1 MRESDARK
9 DGTVKK
15 AAFLP
20 SKNGK
25 DRDGLSI
32 SIYDPAF
39 LEVHRAKFQEPGKA
53 TAAIRISSIEGL
65 GLTVHAD
72 PDPPDLRHA
81 LIKGI
86 PDITIEANL
95 AQVERI
101 AELLAKQAASYRF
114 PQPAV

>member
-1 MRESDARK
+1 MRDSDARK

-32 SIYDPAF
+32 SIADPAF
-39 LEVHRAKFQEPGKA
+39 LEVHRAKFDQPRRA
-53 TAAIRISSIEGL
+53 TASIQVASIEGV
-65 GLTVHAD
+65 GLTVY
-72 PDPPDLRHA
+72 PDPYPEDPRHA
-81 LIKGI
+81 LIRGI

-101 AELLAKQAASYRF
+101 AELLAKQATVYRF
-114 PQPAV
+114 PPPTA

>member
-1 MRESDARK
+1 MRASDARK

-32 SIYDPAF
+32 SIADPAF
-39 LEVHRAKFQEPGKA
+39 LEVHRARFVQPGKA
-53 TAAIRISSIEGL
+53 TAAIQVDSIQEI
-65 GLTVHAD
+65 GLTVHTD
-72 PDPPDLRHA
+72 PDPEDQRHA

-86 PDITIEANL
+86 PDITVEANL

-101 AELLAKQAASYRF
+101 AELLAKRATLYTF
-114 PQPAV
+114 PPRII

>member
-32 SIYDPAF
+32 SISDPAF
-39 LEVHRAKFQEPGKA
+39 LQVHRAKFEQPGKA
-53 TAAIRISSIEGL
+53 TAAILVSSIEGL

-81 LIKGI
+81 LITGI
-86 PDITIEANL
+86 PDITIEQNL
-95 AQVERI
+95 ARVERI
-101 AELLAKQAASYRF
+101 AELLAKQAALYKF
-114 PQPAV
+114 PPPIV

>member
-1 MRESDARK
+1 M
-9 DGTVKK
+9 KK

-25 DRDGLSI
+25 DREGLSI
-32 SIYDPAF
+32 SISDPAF
-39 LEVHRAKFQEPGKA
+39 LEVHRAKFVQPGRA
-53 TAAIRISSIEGL
+53 TAGIEVSSIEGL

-86 PDITIEANL
+86 PDITIEVNL
-95 AQVERI
+95 VEVERM
-101 AELLAKQAASYRF
+101 AELLAKCASVYQF
-114 PQPAV
+114 PLQYSQPTGEIE